1 MEGRPVNEDD
11 SRENEDL
18 TLGEAVF
25 GRDDDE
31 TPPTEHTDIPEAS
44 PTPEE
49 PAETET
55 TAGTEATA
63 AIPPVV
69 PPVEASSAASDDIPP
84 SDEGSDPTK
93 KKRRRWP
100 WITAAA
106 VVVVAAAYVGGAF
119 YYADR
124 VPKATEVAGI
134 KMGGLDRD
142 AAAAKL
148 KADVVDQ
155 LSQPVELAVEGAD
168 DLDPITISPSDYSLA
183 VDENATVDSVV
194 GFSLSPARMWAH
206 LAGGSNVD
214 PVYSYDEDQLATT
227 VDSIAEQTDR
237 EPENASIA
245 FDGTEPVL
253 TEAKAGLALDKDA
266 TSTVLSEELLTQPSP
281 ITLAAEEAEPDITTD
296 AANEVLSD
304 VAEPLVASNI
314 TVSVKDQTTDLT
326 PEQLA
331 EAASF
336 KESDGKLA
344 LNIDGEELADA
355 VTEALPDT
363 LTPGKDATIKIVDHS
378 TPKITESEDGLGI
391 GADELAEAVVGLKKD
406 DTDRT
411 VTLEPTGV
419 PADFTTEDAK
429 ELGIKEVI
437 SEIKTPLTDDSVRT
451 KNLLVGTKKI
461 TNTLVKPDETFS
473 LEEALGPITAEN
485 GFVSSGVVANG
496 FNSTAMG
503 GGLSQLSTNTFNIGY
518 LGGMEDVEHK
528 PHSKYFDRYPMGR
541 EATLWEGTI
550 DMKWKN
556 TSPYGVV
563 IDTWVAD
570 GYVHSQLWSTKYWD
584 VKASTS
590 DPYNYRQPTTK
601 NNPAADCVPSGAG
614 GPGFTVD
621 VSRTVSHDGTTNEE
635 LSGGY
640 SWTYSPVDAVTC
652 N

>member
-49 PAETET
+49 PAETEA

-69 PPVEASSAASDDIPP
+69 PPVEPSSAASDDIPP

-124 VPKATEVAGI
+124 VPKGTEVAGI

-206 LAGGSNVD
+206 IAGGSNVD
-214 PVYSYDEDQLATT
+214 PVYTFDEDQLATT

-245 FDGTEPVL
+245 FDGTEPAL
-253 TEAKAGLALDKDA
+253 TEAKVGLALDRDA

-391 GADELAEAVVGLKKD
+391 GADELAEAVVGLNKD

-411 VTLEPTGV
+411 IALEPTEV
-419 PADFTTEDAK
+419 PADFTTEDAE

-601 NNPAADCVPSGAG
+601 NNTAADCVPSGAG
-614 GPGFTVD
+614 GAGFTVD
-621 VSRTVSHDGTTNEE
+621 VSRTVSHDGTTNDD
-635 LSGGY
+635 LSGSY